1 MQLLIPK
8 INTLV
13 VEIEI
18 EIEIENE
25 TFLCCNSN
33 IKKKRPSYKIFKKK
47 IKTMNPK

>member
-13 VEIEI
+13 VEIEIEI

-47 IKTMNPK
+47 IKR